1 VPAADN
7 VRIGSTGGV
16 YVAPSGTTL
25 PTNATTALHA
35 TFQAANLGYMDENGV
50 ALAIDEEIQN
60 IRAWQNGVTVRTVK
74 SGQTTTVTFT
84 PMETNSIVLNEWMPG
99 GFSANAG
106 EITAEQST
114 TKSWIVEILD
124 QGNDIRLV
132 IPSGQLTTRGTV
144 TFSNGAAVTYPFT
157 ITCYPDG
164 NGVEVYY
171 YIASEAS

>member
-7 VRIGSTGGV
+7 VRVGSTGGV
-16 YVAPSGTTL
+16 FVAPSGTTL
-25 PTNATTALHA
+25 PTNATTALNVA
-35 TFQAANLGYMDENGV
+35 FENLGYMDENGV
-50 ALAIDEEIQN
+50 AVAIDEEIQN

-74 SGQTTTVTFT
+74 SGQTTTITFT
-84 PMETNSIVLNEWMPG
+84 PMETNSVVLNEWMPG
-99 GFSANAG
+99 GFSANTG
-106 EITAEQST
+106 EISAEQST
-114 TKSWIVEILD
+114 TKPWIVQVED

-132 IPSGQLTTRGTV
+132 VPSGQLTTRGTV

-164 NGVEVYY
+164 SGVEVYY